1 MKIFILLTSFI
12 LLQDCR
18 IYPGLDNRTSI
29 PINLEYLMFTIFKGR
44 ISSSSY
50 NNYLG
55 RLFEAQKINGI
66 NNISPDNEN
75 KNKTIK
81 KSRRF
86 YRCHKRNK
94 MLCFS

>member
-44 ISSSSY
+44 ISSSFSSNDY
-50 NNYLG
+50 YYLG

-66 NNISPDNEN
+66 NNISPDN
-75 KNKTIK
+75 
-81 KSRRF
+81 
-86 YRCHKRNK
+86 
-94 MLCFS
+94 